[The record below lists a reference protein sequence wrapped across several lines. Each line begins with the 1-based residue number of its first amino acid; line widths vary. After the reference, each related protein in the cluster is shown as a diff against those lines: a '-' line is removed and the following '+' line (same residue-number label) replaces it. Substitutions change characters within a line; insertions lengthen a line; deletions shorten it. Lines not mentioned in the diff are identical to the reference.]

1 MILAH
6 PQMNAILDFGGENVN
21 ALVVENPDFYRHL
34 LCDLYGQLQ
43 GDDGMLVLSD

>member
-6 PQMNAILDFGGENVN
+6 PQMDTVLDFDGPQIN

-34 LCDLYGQLQ
+34 LCD
-43 GDDGMLVLSD
+43 